1 MKMSA
6 LQPANGHKIK
16 TEASRME
23 MNSLEFNGEQ
33 IHFQHWQKKN
43 IFLGDES

>member
-6 LQPANGHKIK
+6 PQPANGHKIK

-23 MNSLEFNGEQ
+23 IEL
-33 IHFQHWQKKN
+33 IR
-43 IFLGDES
+43 IFTV